1 MQVFLPFVADL
12 HQLKGMSFPIRQLIQ
27 IDDIEIATYQAGP
40 KEGVP
45 ILLVHGWPEIAYSW
59 KNQITPLAD
68 AGYRVIAM
76 DVRGFGYSSAP
87 AAKSE
92 YGIQKLVGDIEG
104 ILDVLGIE
112 QVVLCGHDWGGII
125 VWSAARMIPDRIKAV
140 IGICTP
146 HVKRPPID
154 PMKIFENRYGPDHY
168 FVEFNRSN
176 KADHLFGSNPEAFF
190 RMMFRRTPKDAKPSS
205 EMYQIISRFQAY
217 LDAGTPEL
225 KGSILST
232 EDLQVYVDAYTHS
245 GFHGGHNLYR
255 NTSENWEFRA
265 SVSDEV
271 SQPSLMISARQ
282 DLFLPPEFSD
292 QMVDLVPDLE
302 RHIVEDCGH
311 WAMWEQ
317 PEAINALMLD
327 WLKRRMVT

>member
-1 MQVFLPFVADL
+1 MT
-12 HQLKGMSFPIRQLIQ
+12 FPIRQY
-27 IDDIEIATYQAGP
+27 IALENAKIAIYQAGP
-40 KEGVP
+40 EDGIPV
-45 ILLVHGWPEIAYSW
+45 LMVHGWPEIAYSW
-59 KNQITPLAD
+59 KNQIGPLAD

-87 AAKSE
+87 TDVAE

-104 ILDVLGIE
+104 ILDNLGID
-112 QVVLCGHDWGGII
+112 QTIICGHDWGGII
-125 VWSAARMIPDRIKAV
+125 VWHAARMIESRIKGV
-140 IGICTP
+140 IGVCTP

-154 PMKIFENRYGPDHY
+154 PMKIFEQRHGSDHY
-168 FVEFNRSN
+168 FVEFKRSN
-176 KADHLFGSNPEAFF
+176 EADHLFASDPDAFF
-190 RMMFRRTPKDAKPSS
+190 RLMFRSTPKSAKPSS
-205 EMYQIISRFQAY
+205 DMYHIISRFQAY
-217 LDAGTPEL
+217 LKSGAPDL
-225 KGSILST
+225 KGAIMSPD
-232 EDLQVYVDAYTHS
+232 DLQVYVDAYRHS

-255 NTSENWEFRA
+255 NTTENWEFDA
-265 SVSDEV
+265 GIGDKI

-317 PEAINALMLD
+317 PEAINALMLQ
-327 WLKRRMVT
+327 WLDRRMRQRQE